1 MKTIAILI
9 YVSILILDVLHH
21 LAGRTLAYVINGI
34 NFILHVALL
43 FSLLMLNLEL
53 KYAALAFLSSL
64 FVYSIAFL
72 IKERFGKEEQK

>member
-34 NFILHVALL
+34 NFILHIALL

-64 FVYSIAFL
+64 FVYSVAFL